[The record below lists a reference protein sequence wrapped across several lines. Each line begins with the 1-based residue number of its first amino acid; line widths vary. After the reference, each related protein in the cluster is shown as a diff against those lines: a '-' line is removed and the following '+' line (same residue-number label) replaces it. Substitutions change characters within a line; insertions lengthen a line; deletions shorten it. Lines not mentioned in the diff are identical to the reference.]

1 MPTDSASKENHM
13 LRTLVLILSF
23 ALAGFALA
31 HSDSKWTKGPQGGHI
46 VDAGGG
52 KQHWELVA
60 KGNELTLYVS
70 DADEKPVNADGGSAT
85 GQVLMK
91 GKTHN
96 VTFKPVGG
104 NTLKAT
110 GDFTANKGMRVI
122 VKTDKIGGQSFQARL
137 APLN

>member
-1 MPTDSASKENHM
+1 M
-13 LRTLVLILSF
+13 LRALILILSL
-23 ALAGFALA
+23 ALAGSAFA

-60 KGNELTLYVS
+60 RGNELTLYVL
-70 DADEKPVNADGGSAT
+70 DADEKPLKVDGGSAKA
-85 GQVLMK
+85 QVLIG

-96 VTFKPVGG
+96 VEFKPAGE

-110 GDFTANKGMRVI
+110 GEFTAAKGMKVI

>member
-1 MPTDSASKENHM
+1 M
-13 LRTLVLILSF
+13 LRALALILSL
-23 ALAGFALA
+23 ALAGTAFA

-70 DADEKPVNADGGSAT
+70 DADEKPVNVDNGSAKA
-85 GQVLMK
+85 QVLIG

-96 VTFKPVGG
+96 IELKPSGS
-104 NTLKAT
+104 NTLKAS
-110 GDFTANKGMRVI
+110 GDFTAKKGMKVI
-122 VKTDKIGGQSFQARL
+122 VTTNKVGGQSFQARL

>member
-1 MPTDSASKENHM
+1 M
-13 LRTLVLILSF
+13 LRALLVILSLAF
-23 ALAGFALA
+23 AGSAFA

-60 KGNELTLYVS
+60 NGNELTLYVL
-70 DADEKPVNADGGSAT
+70 DADEKPVNVDGGSAT
-85 GQVLMK
+85 GQVLIK
-91 GKTHN
+91 GKTQN
-96 VTFKPVGG
+96 VAFKPAGG

-110 GDFTANKGMRVI
+110 GDFTAAKGMRVI
-122 VKTDKIGGQSFQARL
+122 VKTDKVGGQSFQARL

>member
-1 MPTDSASKENHM
+1 M
-13 LRTLVLILSF
+13 LRALVLILSF
-23 ALAGFALA
+23 ALAGFAFA

-60 KGNELTLYVS
+60 NGNELTLYVL
-70 DADEKPVNADGGSAT
+70 DANEKPVNVDSGSAA
-85 GQVLMK
+85 GQVLIK

-96 VTFKPVGG
+96 VAFKPVGG

-110 GDFTANKGMRVI
+110 GDFTATKGMRVI
-122 VKTDKIGGQSFQARL
+122 VKTDKVGGQSFQARL

>member
-1 MPTDSASKENHM
+1 M
-13 LRTLVLILSF
+13 LRVIAVILSLAMATTAF
-23 ALAGFALA
+23 A
-31 HSDSKWTKGPQGGHI
+31 HTDSKWTKGPQGGHI

-60 KGNELTLYVS
+60 NGNELTLYVS
-70 DADEKPVNADGGSAT
+70 DADEKPVNVDGGSAKA
-85 GQVLMK
+85 QVLIG

-96 VTFKPVGG
+96 LELKPAGE

-110 GDFTANKGMRVI
+110 GPFTAAKGMKVI
-122 VKTDKIGGQSFQARL
+122 VKTDKVGGQSFHARL

>member
-1 MPTDSASKENHM
+1 M
-13 LRTLVLILSF
+13 LRTLVMILSL
-23 ALAGFALA
+23 ALSIPAFA

-60 KGNELTLYVS
+60 KGNELTLYVL
-70 DADEKPVNADGGSAT
+70 DANEKPVNIDGGSAK
-85 GQVLMK
+85 GEVLIG
-91 GKTHN
+91 GKTHK
-96 VTFKPVGG
+96 VDFKPAGG
-104 NTLKAT
+104 NALKAT
-110 GDFTANKGMRVI
+110 GEFTAAKGMKVI

>member
-1 MPTDSASKENHM
+1 M
-13 LRTLVLILSF
+13 LRVCAVVLSL
-23 ALAGFALA
+23 ALAGFAWA

-70 DADEKPVNADGGSAT
+70 DADEKPVNAEGSNAT
-85 GQVLMK
+85 GQVLIK

-96 VTFKPVGG
+96 VAFKPAGG

-110 GDFTANKGMRVI
+110 GEFTATKGMRII
-122 VKTDKIGGQSFQARL
+122 VKTEKVGGQSFQARL

>member
-1 MPTDSASKENHM
+1 M
-13 LRTLVLILSF
+13 LRALALILG
-23 ALAGFALA
+23 LAMAGHAFA

-60 KGNELTLYVS
+60 KGNELTLYVL
-70 DADEKPVNADGGSAT
+70 DAEEKPINIDGGAAK
-85 GQVLMK
+85 GQVLLG

-96 VTFKPVGG
+96 VDFKPAGG
-104 NTLKAT
+104 NMLKAS
-110 GDFTANKGMRVI
+110 GDFTATKGMKVI
-122 VKTDKIGGQSFQARL
+122 IKTDKVGGQSFQARL